1 MKRIT
6 KWNRFIY
13 QHAVVVAMLYSFA
26 IFIMV
31 CLVSSLA
38 WESADDFLISMILS
52 GSFGEYSPYVLVSG
66 ISGKCGVMLVANA
79 FTTIE
84 LVDSFGTCFRLEFF
98 FRVHMGI
105 FKEKK

>member
-52 GSFGEYSPYVLVSG
+52 GSFGEYSPYVLVLGYPVSA
-66 ISGKCGVMLVANA
+66 VMLVANA

>member
-1 MKRIT
+1 MPGVIFSMGVRR
-6 KWNRFIY
+6 RFPNQY
-13 QHAVVVAMLYSFA
+13 DFVGELWG
-26 IFIMV
+26 IFTICV
-31 CLVSSLA
+31 
-38 WESADDFLISMILS
+38 
-52 GSFGEYSPYVLVSG
+52 GTG

>member
-1 MKRIT
+1 MMKRIT

-52 GSFGEYSPYVLVSG
+52 GSFGEYSPYVLVLGYTQDELAFVMGVDQSVISKNINSG
-66 ISGKCGVMLVANA
+66 IKR
-79 FTTIE
+79 IQRE
-84 LVDSFGTCFRLEFF
+84 LRAYLE
-98 FRVHMGI
+98 
-105 FKEKK
+105 ED